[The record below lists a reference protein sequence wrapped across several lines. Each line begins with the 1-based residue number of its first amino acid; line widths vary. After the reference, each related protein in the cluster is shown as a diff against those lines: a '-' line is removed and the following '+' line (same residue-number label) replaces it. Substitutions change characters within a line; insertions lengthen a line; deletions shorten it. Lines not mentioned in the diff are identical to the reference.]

1 MELRWRYGYRTP
13 TQKSLKTHLDPCKI
27 QMSCKSW
34 IWYLYAI
41 AIDGVRWQKHYLCM
55 PKCMSFKSNQSFFI
69 QQNGGHLQYFTTL
82 SLSLFLPKYT
92 IFWTQMY
99 ISKMNVFLSD
109 HNLGLPCVWAER
121 LLIGTWLEGW
131 WGERQSPYRQYGLPL
146 RRERIEGTFQK
157 NYFGNKCSSPF
168 FWKKTV
174 YQVKASL

>member
-1 MELRWRYGYRTP
+1 MVIEHPHRRVWKHIWIHVRSKCPVNLESGTYMRLRSMAYVGKNTIYVC
-13 TQKSLKTHLDPCKI
+13 QNACHSSQISLSLFNKTVVI
-27 QMSCKSW
+27 YN
-34 IWYLYAI
+34 I
-41 AIDGVRWQKHYLCM
+41 
-55 PKCMSFKSNQSFFI
+55 
-69 QQNGGHLQYFTTL
+69 LQL